1 MGSGPDPTSWEDL
14 AWGASDELMTDK
26 PDLSA
31 QRRARRIRSESGI
44 TDQAIIT
51 PGHGPAPIRVSP
63 MAACSTDLDSG
74 SLVLADGATRSQGPS
89 QAARYRHRTREVG
102 LARGMDQY
110 VLPTFKRGE
119 MHLGP
124 SVASSLRAIR
134 RNR

>member
-31 QRRARRIRSESGI
+31 QRRAGRIRSESGI

-63 MAACSTDLDSG
+63 MAACSTDLDSRI
-74 SLVLADGATRSQGPS
+74 SS
-89 QAARYRHRTREVG
+89 ARRWRKEVTGTEAGGEIPTLHPAVG

-119 MHLGP
+119 MHLGQ
-124 SVASSLRAIR
+124 SVAGSLKATR